1 MSKMDDIIIDSKV
14 GYFNLLKKSY
24 LSLDDSNEN
33 IKAKFGCQ
41 GANSATQKGFFDE
54 LIKLKIQ
61 YNKNYKQITNYSNFT
76 IHLRDYQLEAEKQ
89 ITYELDNNNKC
100 INILPTGG
108 GKTLIFYKIIY
119 NLITND
125 IERCLENRKVFY
137 PKVILILLPR
147 IKLCNQTVGD
157 NYVSLIP
164 NCQKIILNSLNKN
177 YEGEFISGISNFKNI
192 IIACTYQSSN
202 KLYKLI
208 KNYHYNIDLAIYDEC
223 HGITTW
229 MNENKN
235 TKSDNPDITFL
246 MKSSKIKNRLFTSAT
261 PCENQINN
269 KAIYGESVKVT
280 GVNNLI
286 KKGYLV
292 PIKTIIKE
300 DKIND
305 NDLENTTGNN
315 ICNFIN
321 NTCQKE
327 NKRKIVIFCNT
338 KRNCN
343 QIYKYFK
350 SELKTHVFK
359 YITENKNSSINPE
372 KELQNFEKTR
382 EQSYLITCK
391 KISMGYDN
399 VEIDCI
405 VFLDPKCS
413 KIEIAQ
419 CIGRGL
425 RVDTNNPGKYC
436 TVIIPIIEK
445 ELNKSDYKT
454 VFEYLAYLN
463 NEGIYS
469 INSLKKRIKK
479 PKPISNPNPITIPN
493 YGFEYDETL
502 IEKVLDKFCTRFDIP
517 DEKEDEVIFDL
528 GFQHM
533 LNNSNYQNVLL
544 IPIKSKSYSNFKR
557 NIIDNLST
565 GSYKIE
571 WSLRHTFKDNITE
584 KILSNC
590 KKVGNYITYNKLN
603 QGDIILFIEDN
614 FVTFSFME
622 KKYFDTT
629 KSQELWYTEDFAYI
643 LPVNVL
649 KRHKYEDNIYQKL
662 NEILGFKS
670 NYVFRG
676 PVILNKVAKRNT
688 INQLFDY
695 LDI

>member
-1 MSKMDDIIIDSKV
+1 MTNLMIDSNV

-33 IKAKFGCQ
+33 ITSKFGCQ
-41 GANSATQKGFFDE
+41 GVNSATQKEFFDE
-54 LIKLKIQ
+54 LIKLKLQ

-89 ITYELDNNNKC
+89 ITHELDNNNKC

-125 IERCLENRKVFY
+125 IERCLDSRKVFY

-164 NCQKIILNSLNKN
+164 NCQKIILNSLNNN
-177 YEGEFISGISNFKNI
+177 YETEFVSGICNFKNI

-208 KNYHYNIDLAIYDEC
+208 EKYHYSIDLAIYDEC

-229 MNENKN
+229 MNENNNSLKLN
-235 TKSDNPDITFL
+235 NLGIDFL
-246 MKSSKIKNRLFTSAT
+246 MNSPKIKNRLFTSAT
-261 PCENQINN
+261 PCQNQINN
-269 KAIYGESVKVT
+269 KAIYGESIKVT

-300 DKIND
+300 DKINE
-305 NDLENTTGNN
+305 NDLEDTAENN

-343 QIYKYFK
+343 QVYQYFK
-350 SELKTHVFK
+350 TELKTHVFK
-359 YITENKNSSINPE
+359 YITESKNSTIDSE
-372 KELQNFEKTR
+372 KELQNFENTR
-382 EQSYLITCK
+382 ERSYLITCK

-425 RVDTNNPGKYC
+425 RVDTNNPNKYC

-463 NEGIYS
+463 NEGIYP
-469 INSLKKRIKK
+469 INNLRQTIKK
-479 PKPISNPNPITIPN
+479 AKPPNPNPIPPPEPD

-502 IEKVLDKFCTRFDIP
+502 MEKVLDKFCTRFDIP
-517 DEKEDEVIFDL
+517 DEKKDDVIFDL
-528 GFQHM
+528 GFQNM
-533 LNNSNYQNVLL
+533 LTKSNYQNVLL

-571 WSLRHTFKDNITE
+571 WSLRHTFKDDITE

-603 QGDIILFIEDN
+603 QGDIVLFIEDN

-622 KKYFDTT
+622 NKYFDTT
-629 KSQELWYTEDFAYI
+629 KSQALWQTEDFAYI

-649 KRHKYEDNIYQKL
+649 KRHKYDDNIYKKL

-676 PVILNKVAKRNT
+676 PVMLNKIGKGNV
-688 INQLFDY
+688 INRLFEY
-695 LDI
+695 LF

>member
-1 MSKMDDIIIDSKV
+1 MADLMIDSIV

-33 IKAKFGCQ
+33 IKSKFGCQ
-41 GANSATQKGFFDE
+41 EANTTTQKEFFDE
-54 LIKLKIQ
+54 LIKLKFQ

-100 INILPTGG
+100 INVLPTGG
-108 GKTLIFYKIIY
+108 GKTLIFYKTIY

-125 IERCLENRKVFY
+125 IERCLDSRKVFY

-157 NYVSLIP
+157 KYVSLIP

-177 YEGEFISGISNFKNI
+177 YEGEFVSGICNFKNI

-208 KNYHYNIDLAIYDEC
+208 EKYHYNIDLAIYDEC

-229 MNENKN
+229 MNENKK

-246 MKSSKIKNRLFTSAT
+246 MKSPKIKNRLFTSAT
-261 PCENQINN
+261 PYKNQIDN
-269 KAIYGESVKVT
+269 KDIYGESVKVT

-286 KKGYLV
+286 KKRYLV

-300 DKIND
+300 DKING
-305 NDLENTTGNN
+305 NDLKDITENN

-343 QIYKYFK
+343 QVYQYFK

-359 YITENKNSSINPE
+359 YITECKDSTIDSE

-463 NEGIYS
+463 NEGIYP
-469 INSLKKRIKK
+469 INNLRQTIKK
-479 PKPISNPNPITIPN
+479 PKPPNPNPIPPPKPN
-493 YGFEYDETL
+493 YGFEYDEIL
-502 IEKVLDKFCTRFDIP
+502 MEKVLDKFCTRFDIP

-528 GFQHM
+528 GFQNM

-571 WSLRHTFKDNITE
+571 WSLRHTFKE
-584 KILSNC
+584 GQSQKILSNC
-590 KKVGNYITYNKLN
+590 KKIGNYITYDKLN
-603 QGDIILFIEDN
+603 QGDIVLFIEDN

-622 KKYFDTT
+622 NKYFDTL
-629 KSQELWYTEDFAYI
+629 KVKHYGKQKI
-643 LPVNVL
+643 L
-649 KRHKYEDNIYQKL
+649 IIFYQL
-662 NEILGFKS
+662 MF
-670 NYVFRG
+670 
-676 PVILNKVAKRNT
+676 
-688 INQLFDY
+688 
-695 LDI
+695 